1 MAELTHFDA
10 AGASR
15 MVDVGDKPVTRR
27 MARAS
32 GRVRMAADTLALI
45 RDAARP
51 RRATCSR
58 WPAWP
63 ASWPPS
69 GPPT

>member
-1 MAELTHFDA
+1 MGELSHFDA

-15 MVDVGDKPVTRR
+15 MVDVGDKPVSRR
-27 MARAS
+27 LARAS
-32 GRVRMAADTLALI
+32 ATVRMAADTLALI
-45 RDAARP
+45 HRGKS
-51 RRATCSR
+51 RRETCSR

-63 ASWPPS
+63 ASWPPN

>member
-1 MAELTHFDA
+1 MGELSHFDA
-10 AGASR
+10 GGASR
-15 MVDVGDKPVTRR
+15 MVDVGDKPVSRR
-27 MARAS
+27 LARAS
-32 GRVRMAADTLALI
+32 GRRADGR
-45 RDAARP
+45 RDARLDP
-51 RRATCSR
+51 RAAWRRRETCSR